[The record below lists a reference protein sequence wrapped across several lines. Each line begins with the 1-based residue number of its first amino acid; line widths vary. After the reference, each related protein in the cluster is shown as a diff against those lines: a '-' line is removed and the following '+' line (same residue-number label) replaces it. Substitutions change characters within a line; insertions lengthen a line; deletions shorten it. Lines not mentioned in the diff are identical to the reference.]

1 SGCNRRCASMQHSVH
16 LIVLLSV
23 PLALLF
29 LVAMSQ
35 PSVLHHGY
43 IGCFVDSSSNR
54 DLKGL
59 TGLKTIGPFTDKIEF
74 AYFFNGY
81 TVTIESCSSLCALG
95 RFRYFGLQAQGFCFC
110 GNSYGLHGAA
120 SSDSECNKN
129 CYGNSS
135 QICGGFDRNSIYENI
150 YAPETGL
157 FKRVA
162 STKSM
167 LTTAAGQP
175 ENSTYWSQE
184 ATVAFECLAA
194 CHRSPDCLACAF
206 VQSSRMCHLMR
217 FAAVPGE
224 VASEAQWVW
233 VKP

>member
-1 SGCNRRCASMQHSVH
+1 MQRSVH
-16 LIVLLSV
+16 LTVLLSV

-35 PSVLHHGY
+35 PSVLHYGY
-43 IGCFVDSSSNR
+43 IGCFVDGDNSNR

-59 TGLKTIGPFTDKIEF
+59 TGLKTIGPFTDKINL
-74 AYFFNGY
+74 AYFFNVA

-110 GNSYGLHGAA
+110 GNSYGAYGAA
-120 SSDSECNKN
+120 ANSDCQELCV
-129 CYGNSS
+129 GNSS
-135 QICGGFDRNSIYENI
+135 QICGGPNRNSIYKNF

-167 LTTAAGQP
+167 LTTAPGQP
-175 ENSTYWSQE
+175 ENSTYRSQE

-194 CHRSPDCLACAF
+194 CRHSPDCLACAF
-206 VQSSRMCHLMR
+206 VQSSRMCRLMR
-217 FAAVPGE
+217 FAAVPSE

>member
-1 SGCNRRCASMQHSVH
+1 MQRSVH
-16 LIVLLSV
+16 LTVLLSV

-43 IGCFVDSSSNR
+43 IGCFVDGDNSNR

-59 TGLKTIGPFTDKIEF
+59 SGLKTIGHFTDKIEF
-74 AYFFNGY
+74 AYFYNGH

-110 GNSYGLHGAA
+110 DNSYGLHGAA
-120 SSDSECNKN
+120 LSDSECNTN
-129 CYGNSS
+129 CHGNSS
-135 QICGGFDRNSIYENI
+135 QICGGFDRNSIYENF

-167 LTTAAGQP
+167 LTTAPGQP

-184 ATVAFECLAA
+184 ATVAFD
-194 CHRSPDCLACAF
+194 PNCLACAF
-206 VQSSRMCHLMR
+206 VQSSRMCRLMS
-217 FAAVPGE
+217 FAAVPSE
-224 VASEAQWVW
+224 VASEAQWAW

>member
-1 SGCNRRCASMQHSVH
+1 MQRSVH
-16 LIVLLSV
+16 LTALLSV

-43 IGCFVDSSSNR
+43 IGCFVDGDNSNR

-59 TGLKTIGPFTDKIEF
+59 AGLKTIGPFTDKIEF

-120 SSDSECNKN
+120 SSDSECNKTALETAA
-129 CYGNSS
+129 
-135 QICGGFDRNSIYENI
+135 RK
-150 YAPETGL
+150 TGL

-167 LTTAAGQP
+167 LTTAPGQP

-184 ATVAFECLAA
+184 ATGVFECAAA

-206 VQSSRMCHLMR
+206 VQSSRMCRLMR
-217 FAAVPGE
+217 FAAVPSE

-233 VKP
+233 MKP

>member
-1 SGCNRRCASMQHSVH
+1 
-16 LIVLLSV
+16 
-23 PLALLF
+23 
-29 LVAMSQ
+29 MSQ

-43 IGCFVDSSSNR
+43 IGCFVDSNSNR

-59 TGLKTIGPFTDKIEF
+59 TGLKTIGPFTDKIEL

-95 RFRYFGLQAQGFCFC
+95 RFRYFGLQASAFCFC

-120 SSDSECNKN
+120 SSDSECNKTAMETAARFAAATIETPFMRT
-129 CYGNSS
+129 SM
-135 QICGGFDRNSIYENI
+135 R
-150 YAPETGL
+150 PTGL

-167 LTTAAGQP
+167 LTTAPGQP

-184 ATVAFECLAA
+184 ATGVFECAAA

-206 VQSSRMCHLMR
+206 VQSSRMCPPHEIRRCARRGRQRGPVGLGE
-217 FAAVPGE
+217 AVSLT
-224 VASEAQWVW
+224 VNKASGSRKYEPSDIQPDIRNQA
-233 VKP
+233 